1 MSKITVLVVDDQ
13 PILREG
19 VRALLTMHDDI
30 DVVGEA
36 GTGMEALEKV
46 AELSPNVVVMDIAMP
61 QMDGLEATRRIHKK
75 YPNTKVLILTQ
86 RDNREYTLS
95 SIKAGAVGC
104 IPKNA
109 LPSDLVLA
117 IRTVSKGESFL
128 YPSMAKMLVENYQEG
143 GAEVQRDCEGLTDR
157 EREVLELIAED
168 YTNAEIANKL
178 FISIKTVL
186 NYRASI
192 MEKLDVHSPTGLV
205 KYAIR
210 KGLIKMDS

>member
-1 MSKITVLVVDDQ
+1 MAKISVLVVDDQ

-19 VRALLTMHDDI
+19 VRALLDMHDDI

-36 GTGMEALEKV
+36 GTGAEALEKV
-46 AELSPNVVVMDIAMP
+46 AELSPEVVVMDIAMP
-61 QMDGLEATRRIHKK
+61 QMDGLEATRRMHKQ
-75 YPNTKVLILTQ
+75 YPDTKVIILTQ
-86 RDNREYTLS
+86 RDNKEYTLS

-109 LPSDLVLA
+109 LPSDLVMA
-117 IRTVSKGESFL
+117 IRTVNKGESFL
-128 YPSMAKMLVENYQEG
+128 YPSMAKMLVDSYQEAG
-143 GAEVQRDCEGLTDR
+143 VEVRQDYEGLTER

-168 YTNAEIANKL
+168 YTNAEIAEKL

-192 MEKLDVHSPTGLV
+192 MEKLDVHSPTALV

-210 KGLIKMDS
+210 KGLIKME